1 MGVVADVREIIQDLV
16 APELK
21 ELSVKLDALAQSQ
34 GGMETRL
41 LKAIAQSEER
51 ILLLLKVADLSQQN
65 AQLMKQ
71 LSEVHKEAQ

>member
-34 GGMETRL
+34 GGMKTRL

-51 ILLLLKVADLSQQN
+51 IMLLLKTADLSR
-65 AQLMKQ
+65 MH
-71 LSEVHKEAQ
+71 S